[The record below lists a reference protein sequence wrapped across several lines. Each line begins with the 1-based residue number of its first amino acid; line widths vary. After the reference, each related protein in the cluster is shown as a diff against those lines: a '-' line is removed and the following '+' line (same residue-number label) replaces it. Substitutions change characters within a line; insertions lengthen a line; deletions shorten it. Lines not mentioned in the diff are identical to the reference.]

1 MDNLREKILSL
12 VQKYNSRIIE
22 YRRDIHRNPELSFK
36 EERTS
41 KYIQSIL
48 ANEGIKIIP
57 INKQH
62 SFIAVIEGN
71 GEGKTIGIRAELDA
85 LPIQER
91 TSVDFASKNNGVM
104 HACGHDI
111 HMASAIGTAMVM
123 NIIKEHWKGRV
134 VFVFE
139 SGEEQ
144 LPGGALSVLESA
156 EFKSVMPDI
165 MFGLHVLPEMEV
177 GKVGFC
183 SGRYMASGDEV
194 YLTVKGKGGHA
205 ALPHTLIDPV
215 VIASNIIL
223 NLQTIVSRSAPA
235 LVPTVLSFGKVEAN
249 GATNVIPN
257 EVKIEGTFR
266 TMDEGWRGK
275 AHSLIEAKANGIAK
289 SMGGSCEVEI
299 RKGYP
304 SVYNNPA
311 LTEKTKKLACELL
324 GLDRVVELEPRMTTD
339 DFAYFSQQ
347 IPSVFFRIG
356 VGFPK
361 SEHFQLHSSS
371 FMANDDSLQTSIPLL
386 AWLILNNLE

>member
-1 MDNLREKILSL
+1 MHNLKEKILTL
-12 VQKYNSRIIE
+12 AKEYNSRILE
-22 YRRDIHRNPELSFK
+22 FRRFIHANPELSFK
-36 EERTS
+36 EELTS
-41 KYIQSIL
+41 QYIQTIL
-48 ANEGIKIIP
+48 SNEGIKTIP
-57 INKQH
+57 ICEHH

-123 NIIKEHWKGRV
+123 NIIKVHWKGRV

-194 YLTVKGKGGHA
+194 YLTVQGTGGHA

-275 AHSLIEAKANGIAK
+275 AHSLIEARANGIAK
-289 SMGGSCEVEI
+289 SMGGSYEVEI
-299 RKGYP
+299 RKG
-304 SVYNNPA
+304 
-311 LTEKTKKLACELL
+311 
-324 GLDRVVELEPRMTTD
+324 
-339 DFAYFSQQ
+339 
-347 IPSVFFRIG
+347 
-356 VGFPK
+356 
-361 SEHFQLHSSS
+361 
-371 FMANDDSLQTSIPLL
+371 
-386 AWLILNNLE
+386 

>member
-22 YRRDIHRNPELSFK
+22 YRRYIHRNPELSCK
-36 EERTS
+36 VERTS
-41 KYIQSIL
+41 TYIQSIL

-156 EFKSVMPDI
+156 EFKSVMPDR
-165 MFGLHVLPEMEV
+165 
-177 GKVGFC
+177 K
-183 SGRYMASGDEV
+183 S
-194 YLTVKGKGGHA
+194 
-205 ALPHTLIDPV
+205 V
-215 VIASNIIL
+215 V
-223 NLQTIVSRSAPA
+223 
-235 LVPTVLSFGKVEAN
+235 
-249 GATNVIPN
+249 
-257 EVKIEGTFR
+257 
-266 TMDEGWRGK
+266 
-275 AHSLIEAKANGIAK
+275 
-289 SMGGSCEVEI
+289 
-299 RKGYP
+299 
-304 SVYNNPA
+304 
-311 LTEKTKKLACELL
+311 
-324 GLDRVVELEPRMTTD
+324 
-339 DFAYFSQQ
+339 
-347 IPSVFFRIG
+347 
-356 VGFPK
+356 
-361 SEHFQLHSSS
+361 
-371 FMANDDSLQTSIPLL
+371 
-386 AWLILNNLE
+386 